1 MAKKMLAD
9 FMSESH
15 PLGKATL
22 GNLRLLVER
31 YPYYHAARLL
41 YVRALYR
48 NHDEDFDT
56 ELHKAA
62 IYVPSR
68 RVLYSII
75 EGERLKPVLGAKAEE
90 NTELEPADRT
100 ASLIDQYLEG
110 ATDDKPRRKSKVD
123 ASVDYIEFLRQNEA
137 DSEVLAPQQGETGGM
152 DVIGEFLSKSGR
164 IVLHER
170 SDEEM
175 LKPEQADETGGEGSV
190 LTVTMAKIY
199 IKQQKYGQALEIISR
214 LSLKFPKKSRYF
226 ADQIRFLEKLVLND
240 RYKKTE

>member
-9 FMSESH
+9 FMSDSH

-22 GNLRLLVER
+22 SNLRLLVER

-68 RVLYSII
+68 RVLYTII
-75 EGERLKPVLGAKAEE
+75 EGEKLKPVLGSKAKGS
-90 NTELEPADRT
+90 PAAQPTDRT
-100 ASLIDQYLEG
+100 ASLIDQFLEG
-110 ATDDKPRRKSKVD
+110 TTEDKPRRKSKVD

-137 DSEVLAPQQGETGGM
+137 DSEVLTPQQTETGGM
-152 DVIGEFLSKSGR
+152 DVIGEFLSKTGR

-175 LKPEQADETGGEGSV
+175 LKPEQADEAGGESSV
-190 LTVTMAKIY
+190 LTETMAKIY

-240 RYKKTE
+240 KYKQNE